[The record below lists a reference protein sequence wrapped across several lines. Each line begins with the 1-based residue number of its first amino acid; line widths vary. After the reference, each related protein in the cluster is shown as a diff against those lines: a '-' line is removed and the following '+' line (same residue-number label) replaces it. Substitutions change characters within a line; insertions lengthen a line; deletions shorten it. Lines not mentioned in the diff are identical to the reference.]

1 MAAAGP
7 AGWRHGMG
15 APGAFRARAGEKAVD
30 FGVVTP
36 LEAGTTFAGKYLI
49 DGVLGKGGMGAVY
62 SATNQAIGRRVAIKV
77 LVADLS
83 DREDVKRRFELEA
96 RAAAV
101 INHPGIVDVL
111 DMGETPGGEPFIVM
125 EHLEGATLKAV
136 FKKRGV
142 FSPGE
147 AVGVIAPLLDALAA
161 AHQAHV
167 IHRDIKPANV
177 FLCTRPQRLV
187 KLLDFGISR
196 FGQSTG
202 LTHTGTAVGTPKYMS
217 PEQVM
222 GERSLGPAAD
232 LYSVGAVLYE
242 LLGGRAPYDAGSD
255 IATLAKL
262 LKEEHDPLATVRPDL
277 PARLCAFV
285 DALLV
290 KDAGQRPSDAARVK
304 EELVTL
310 ARAGDLSALYELAHE
325 AGSRSNTGGTP
336 RPPSGSGKAAPSPRR
351 QSVTRLPALGAEAP
365 SAADVSPPR
374 PPGRRSAPKPQPAT
388 MRSTTALEP
397 VDDAA
402 GAVTPS
408 KTPLVIASLVA
419 VVGIMVGAGLFVA
432 LGRSDGT
439 GSPTDTPPPAAGT
452 PSERAPAAVV
462 NVVVKLSAEPASTR
476 FEVDGQKLEG
486 NPLVLTRA
494 KDTGVAVV
502 ATAPGHEPR
511 TLQLVFS
518 ETREERLSLTPLVAA
533 ANPTPTTRP
542 TSAPVRPARP
552 QKSTPPTKKGGALTV
567 DETNPYE

>member
-1 MAAAGP
+1 M
-7 AGWRHGMG
+7 
-15 APGAFRARAGEKAVD
+15 
-30 FGVVTP
+30 TP

-83 DREDVKRRFELEA
+83 DREDVKRRFALEA

-111 DMGETPGGEPFIVM
+111 DMGETPDGEPFIVM

-136 FKKRGV
+136 LKKHGI

-147 AVGVIAPLLDALAA
+147 AVGVIAPLLEALAA
-161 AHQAHV
+161 AHQANV

-222 GERSLGPAAD
+222 GERTLGPAAD

-262 LKEEHDPLATVRPDL
+262 LKEEHDPLATVRPEL
-277 PARLCAFV
+277 PPRLCAFV
-285 DALLV
+285 DGLLV
-290 KDAGQRPSDAARVK
+290 KDAAQRPSDAGRVK
-304 EELVTL
+304 EQLVAL
-310 ARAGDLSALYELAHE
+310 ARPTNLSSLYELAHE
-325 AGSRSNTGGTP
+325 VGSRANTGGTP
-336 RPPSGSGKAAPSPRR
+336 RPPSGPGKATPSPRR
-351 QSVTRLPALGAEAP
+351 QSVTKLPVQRDEPEPVGE
-365 SAADVSPPR
+365 DVPPPR
-374 PPGRRSAPKPQPAT
+374 PSGRRSAPKPSSGSK
-388 MRSTTALEP
+388 RSSTALEP
-397 VDDAA
+397 VDEVA
-402 GAVTPS
+402 PPPP
-408 KTPLVIASLVA
+408 KTPLVIAGVVA
-419 VVGIMVGAGLFVA
+419 VVGVLVGAGLFIA
-432 LGRSDGT
+432 LGRS
-439 GSPTDTPPPAAGT
+439 GSAEAGVEAADPAQVADAVPAG
-452 PSERAPAAVV
+452 SAKGPAI
-462 NVVVKLSAEPASTR
+462 NVVVKLSAEPANTR

-502 ATAPGHEPR
+502 ASAPGHEPQ
-511 TLQLVFS
+511 TLQVVFS
-518 ETREERLSLTPLVAA
+518 ETREERLSLTPRVADA
-533 ANPTPTTRP
+533 TPTPTP
-542 TSAPVRPARP
+542 KPARP
-552 QKSTPPTKKGGALTV
+552 PRAPKAGAPPKKGGSLTV